1 MNHTIQRVRVFD
13 DEVTVLEDETIE
25 FFREASPRP
34 TSSPITPIVSALRPQ
49 PDGCEDN
56 GVSCCCCPPTTT
68 QNHHLH
74 HHYNVD
80 GDIDDAAVKSNLQC
94 EAWLTS
100 NESNGGL
107 TRHGISAAGIA
118 CRQMVGYDAV
128 ACK

>member
-1 MNHTIQRVRVFD
+1 MFD

-34 TSSPITPIVSALRPQ
+34 TSPSITPIVSALRSQ

-74 HHYNVD
+74 HHHYNVD
-80 GDIDDAAVKSNLQC
+80 RDIDDAAVKSNLQC
-94 EAWLTS
+94 
-100 NESNGGL
+100 NN
-107 TRHGISAAGIA
+107 HG
-118 CRQMVGYDAV
+118 
-128 ACK
+128 